1 MTSYRGM
8 GKKLSLCSTPPYHGM
23 GSFQPL
29 YSTPLSR
36 YVAIHIEIW
45 GHFPL
50 IFFFPE
56 NFKTQGLKYTRTNNT
71 IIKKKKKNIDK
82 NTKAIKRHEN
92 ENGLPHISSYFIID
106 GST

>member
-71 IIKKKKKNIDK
+71 IIKKKKKTL
-82 NTKAIKRHEN
+82 TKTRKQ
-92 ENGLPHISSYFIID
+92 
-106 GST
+106 